1 MSATKKKAKKN
12 TKSETA
18 PNSKGRGVKID
29 EKIKSEAMIML
40 SYGDT
45 VSYICDRL
53 GLKDSTVRTW
63 EKALKNDPEF
73 VNFRDN
79 IIKERRNAYLLE
91 ACVCQGKALKV
102 MHKKLDNAI
111 ICEDK
116 RAQLIEKLLECDEDD
131 NEKLSVE
138 ELKKAVT
145 LFLPESLGDIART
158 FSLLTEKVALMNGEA
173 TQNIKHSGSVGC
185 KFEDL

>member
-1 MSATKKKAKKN
+1 MSTTKKKEKKN
-12 TKSETA
+12 TKNEPA
-18 PNSKGRGVKID
+18 PNSKGRGIRID

-45 VSYICDRL
+45 VSYICDKL

-63 EKALKNDPEF
+63 EKALKNNPEF

-79 IIKERRNAYLLE
+79 IIKERRDAYLLE

-102 MHKKLDNAI
+102 MHQKLDNAI
-111 ICEDK
+111 ICEGK
-116 RAQLIEKLLECDEDD
+116 RAELIKKLSECNKDDE
-131 NEKLSVE
+131 EKLSVE

-145 LFLPESLGDIART
+145 YFLPESLDSMVRACNI
-158 FSLLTEKVALMNGEA
+158 LTEKVALLNGDA
-173 TQNIKHSGSVGC
+173 TQNINHSGSV

>member
-1 MSATKKKAKKN
+1 MGAAKKKNSKK
-12 TKSETA
+12 A
-18 PNSKGRGVKID
+18 ALNSKGRGVRVD

-40 SYGDT
+40 AYGDT
-45 VSYICDRL
+45 VSYICSEL

-91 ACVCQGKALKV
+91 ACVCQGKILKV
-102 MHKKLDNAI
+102 LHKKIDNAI
-111 ICEDK
+111 ACENK
-116 RAQLIEKLLECDEDD
+116 RGELIKKLSKCDDEDEEE
-131 NEKLSVE
+131 NLSVD